1 MSLDGV
7 RAAYD
12 ASADGWVRGPEAV
25 YERLAAAMLAR
36 APIPVSGA
44 GVLDIGAGTAVN
56 CRVAL
61 RLGAREALATDVSAA
76 MLHRR
81 DPGLAAAIADA
92 ARLPFA
98 DASFDL
104 VVAGC
109 CLGHLPDP
117 RLALAEARRVATA
130 VVASAFEPGW
140 THPAKAAID
149 EAVRAFGFRTPEWYA
164 RLKRD
169 VEPVVDDPDS
179 LRRLGLAAGWRDVEV
194 SVIPVPAGLQS
205 PEDFVDWRFGM
216 AHLAP
221 FVASLSPERQLAART
236 EAAAAVATAPPLE
249 IPLVVLS
256 AR

>member
-25 YERLAAAMLAR
+25 YERLAAAMLAL
-36 APIPVSGA
+36 APIPVTGA
-44 GVLDIGAGTAVN
+44 RVLDVGAGTAVN

-76 MLHRR
+76 MLRRR
-81 DPGLAAAIADA
+81 DPGLSAAVADA
-92 ARLPFA
+92 ARLPFP

-117 RLALAEARRVATA
+117 RLALEEARRVATA

-140 THPAKAAID
+140 THPAKSAID
-149 EAVRAFGFRTPEWYA
+149 DALREFGYVSPQWYV

-179 LRRLGLAAGWRDVEV
+179 LARLAEAAGWPDVAV
-194 SVIPVPAGLQS
+194 SVTPVPAGLES
-205 PEDFVDWRFGM
+205 PEQFVDWRFGM

-221 FVASLSPERQLAART
+221 FVASLSPELLFEARAA
-236 EAAAAVATAPPLE
+236 AAAAVATPPPLE

>member
-36 APIPVSGA
+36 SPVPLTGA
-44 GVLDIGAGTAVN
+44 RVLDVGAGTGVTS
-56 CRVAL
+56 RVAL
-61 RLGAREALATDVSAA
+61 RLGAREAVATDLSSA
-76 MLHRR
+76 MLRRR
-81 DPGLAAAIADA
+81 DPGLPAAVADA

-98 DASFDL
+98 AGGFDL
-104 VVAGC
+104 VAAGC

-117 RLALAEARRVATA
+117 GQALREARRVAGA
-130 VVASAFEPGW
+130 VVASAFAPGW
-140 THPAKAAID
+140 THPAKSAID
-149 EAVRAFGFRTPEWYA
+149 HALSAFGFVAPEWYV

-169 VEPVVDDPDS
+169 VEPVVDDPAS
-179 LRRLGLAAGWRDVEV
+179 LAGLARDAGLSEVDVAV
-194 SVIPVPAGLQS
+194 VPVPAGLRS
-205 PEDFVDWRFGM
+205 PDQFVDWRFGM

-221 FVASLSPERQLAART
+221 FIATLPPDRLAEAR
-236 EAAAAVATAPPLE
+236 AVCAAAVAGAPPLE

-256 AR
+256 VR

>member
-12 ASADGWVRGPEAV
+12 AAADGWVRGPEAV

-36 APIPVSGA
+36 APIPVNGA
-44 GVLDIGAGTAVN
+44 RVLDVGAGTAVN
-56 CRVAL
+56 CRVAR

-76 MLHRR
+76 MLRHR
-81 DPGLAAAIADA
+81 DPGLRAAIADA

-117 RLALAEARRVATA
+117 RLALQEARRVATA
-130 VVASAFEPGW
+130 VLASAFEPGW

-149 EAVRAFGFRTPEWYA
+149 GVLGEFGYRTPEWYV

-179 LRRLGLAAGWRDVEV
+179 LHRLALGAGWQDVEV
-194 SVIPVPAGLQS
+194 AVTLVPAGLES
-205 PEDFVDWRFGM
+205 PEEFVDWRFGM

-221 FVASLSPERQLAART
+221 FVAALSPERQFTARAA
-236 EAAAAVATAPPLE
+236 AAAAVATAPSLE
-249 IPLVVLS
+249 IPLVILS